1 MGIKGIYRELGP
13 GRRVSL
19 ARLATEHLES
29 SDRPLRLAVDIA
41 IWQFQTQ
48 AARGGTNPAIR
59 TLFYRLVRLLGLGIH
74 PIFVFDGPHKPAFKR
89 NRRSGRGDGVTTAMT
104 KRLIRLFGFPVHD
117 APGEAE
123 AECALLQQKGIVDAV
138 LSEDVDTIM
147 FGCTRTLRNWTAEGV
162 RGPKTPTHVTL
173 YDVNELV
180 AAGTGLDRQGMVA
193 DAIEVMERE
202 EMALVKRVSGRRRH
216 HSTDGIP
223 ELRVVYVPAEIVK
236 LDMSNEVDEALSIDR
251 HGLALN
257 SDDGFDIAVA
267 GGEDSGGHN
276 RTGAKHIYDPTI
288 PDSVWLPESLVKLS
302 IPLMVEDWE
311 EKQRAKAMRPAT
323 NGVSRVKNIKAPQ
336 HLGALDQWLQLTR
349 GVAATT
355 AANTVGNTN
364 NRKVKNTTPD
374 FGSEVPSPAHFKRA
388 GEIHDKPNNG
398 LHISQRPSPLR
409 GPANRSKQS
418 GSNGKAT
425 AAEPAGHKNPWAYA
439 GSQDMPRITKSQQ
452 SSEPTSLPSEP
463 VRPSLARGRAS
474 LTTSLPSLVVDLS
487 GSDDDWLPKGK
498 SIGCIDQPSVAGCE
512 QPSFGGG
519 THAASPDL
527 VHTSLKNTKPKKQT
541 RIDPFVNAPLQG
553 LSASST
559 LDYVSHWKKSEAI
572 HHVVH
577 DCISPKDVAII
588 SEKPTI
594 GRSPADRKLTERT
607 GGTLSED
614 NPSTQKRIMPR
625 KSACGFFKIVGID
638 EEDHSSITLGALKPQ
653 RIPIIDLTGDD
664 RPS

>member
-1 MGIKGIYRELGP
+1 MPSDYHYWTLHTYTWLVCLSRTKFALIFPVDTGGSKTLDFGIKSQTLRDFTMGIKGIYRELGP

-180 AAGTGLDRQGMVA
+180 AAGTGLDRQGMVHLSADHRA
-193 DAIEVMERE
+193 DAMEDMERE

-216 HSTDGIP
+216 HSTDGMP

-257 SDDGFDIAVA
+257 NDDGFDIAVA

-288 PDSVWLPESLVKLS
+288 TDSVWLPESLVKLS

-355 AANTVGNTN
+355 AANTYPRQHISKGPEKFMTN
-364 NRKVKNTTPD
+364 RTTACTSLSD
-374 FGSEVPSPAHFKRA
+374 RALSEVQPIEDHQVTAVIRADFFALDVPRKIPIAHNSTS
-388 GEIHDKPNNG
+388 E
-398 LHISQRPSPLR
+398 
-409 GPANRSKQS
+409 
-418 GSNGKAT
+418 T
-425 AAEPAGHKNPWAYA
+425 AA
-439 GSQDMPRITKSQQ
+439 D
-452 SSEPTSLPSEP
+452 
-463 VRPSLARGRAS
+463 
-474 LTTSLPSLVVDLS
+474 
-487 GSDDDWLPKGK
+487 
-498 SIGCIDQPSVAGCE
+498 
-512 QPSFGGG
+512 
-519 THAASPDL
+519 
-527 VHTSLKNTKPKKQT
+527 
-541 RIDPFVNAPLQG
+541 
-553 LSASST
+553 
-559 LDYVSHWKKSEAI
+559 
-572 HHVVH
+572 
-577 DCISPKDVAII
+577 
-588 SEKPTI
+588 
-594 GRSPADRKLTERT
+594 
-607 GGTLSED
+607 
-614 NPSTQKRIMPR
+614 
-625 KSACGFFKIVGID
+625 
-638 EEDHSSITLGALKPQ
+638 
-653 RIPIIDLTGDD
+653 
-664 RPS
+664 